1 MSSLNSLDDVKRALI
16 TLEEKFKNHADVYK
30 DHTIAFNKLKEIVQ
44 ANTSDINFIK
54 ESLKEIN
61 DDTKW
66 LRRTITGGLI
76 TLAIGSFGTVIV
88 WIAGGFGGG

>member
-1 MSSLNSLDDVKRALI
+1 MESLEDVKRALI
-16 TLEEKFKNHADVYK
+16 NLEEKFKSHTDDYK
-30 DHTIAFNKLKEIVQ
+30 EHKKAFYELKDKVKD
-44 ANTSDINFIK
+44 NTNDINFIK
-54 ESLKEIN
+54 QSLKEIN